1 MNDDVILLAHGSGGL
16 LSHELI
22 ETIFLPHL
30 GRPDGALEDATE
42 IALGAGRVV
51 MTTDSYVVRP
61 IVFPG
66 GDIGKLA
73 VCGTVNDLAMRGAR
87 PLYLTAG
94 FIIEE
99 GLSVAEL
106 DGIVASMAETA
117 ALAGVR
123 VVAGDTKVVE
133 HGNADRLFI
142 NTAGVGLVSEEVCI
156 TATGARPGDVVLVS
170 GAMGDHGL
178 AIMTQREGLRFDG
191 QAKLGLSQASLG
203 KSPLRSDC
211 APLNGLVADMLAA
224 AEGGIHVLRDPTRGG
239 LATAL
244 NELAAA
250 SGVGITIDE
259 SAVPVHDAVRAASE
273 LLGLDPLYVANEGKL
288 IAIVAPEAAEA
299 VLTAMR
305 AHPLSR
311 EAAVIGMVNAD
322 THHPPEHMGRVVLRT
337 PLGTHRL
344 LEMLAGEQ
352 LPRIC

>member
-1 MNDDVILLAHGSGGL
+1 MSDDIILLAHGSGGL
-16 LSHELI
+16 LSQELV
-22 ETIFLPHL
+22 EQVFLPHL
-30 GRPDGALEDATE
+30 GRPAGALEDATE
-42 IALGAGRVV
+42 IALGPGRVV
-51 MTTDSYVVRP
+51 MTTDGYVVRP
-61 IVFPG
+61 IAFPG

-87 PLYLTAG
+87 PLYLTAA

-99 GLSVAEL
+99 GLPLVEL
-106 DGIVASMAETA
+106 DRIVASMAA
-117 ALAGVR
+117 AAAQAGVR

-133 HGNADRLFI
+133 RGGVDRLFI
-142 NTAGVGLVSEEVCI
+142 TTAGVGVVPERVCI
-156 TATGARPGDVVLVS
+156 SAAGARPGDVVLVS

-178 AIMTQREGLRFDG
+178 AIMTQREGLRF
-191 QAKLGLSQASLG
+191 Q
-203 KSPLRSDC
+203 SPLRSDC

-224 AEGGIHVLRDPTRGG
+224 GGGAIHVLRDPTRGG

-250 SGVGITIDE
+250 SEVSIAIDE
-259 SAVPVHDAVRAASE
+259 DAVPVHDAVRVASE

-299 VLTAMR
+299 VLAAMR
-305 AHPLSR
+305 AHPLGA
-311 EAAVIGMVNAD
+311 EAAAIGDVRAA
-322 THHPPEHMGRVVLRT
+322 ERSRVVLRT

-344 LEMLAGEQ
+344 LDMLAGEQ

>member
-1 MNDDVILLAHGSGGL
+1 MSDDIILLAHGSGGL
-16 LSHELI
+16 LSQELV
-22 ETIFLPHL
+22 EQVFLPHL
-30 GRPDGALEDATE
+30 GRPAGALEDATE
-42 IALGAGRVV
+42 IALGPGRVV
-51 MTTDSYVVRP
+51 MTTDGYVVRP
-61 IVFPG
+61 IAFPG

-87 PLYLTAG
+87 PLYLTAA

-99 GLSVAEL
+99 GLPLEEL
-106 DGIVASMAETA
+106 DRIVASMAA
-117 ALAGVR
+117 AAAQAGVR

-133 HGNADRLFI
+133 RGGVDRLFI
-142 NTAGVGLVSEEVCI
+142 TTAGVGVVPEGVCI
-156 TATGARPGDVVLVS
+156 SAAGARPGDVVLVS

-178 AIMTQREGLRFDG
+178 AIMTQREGLRF
-191 QAKLGLSQASLG
+191 Q
-203 KSPLRSDC
+203 SPLRSDC

-224 AEGGIHVLRDPTRGG
+224 GGGAIHVLRDPTRGG

-250 SGVGITIDE
+250 SEVSIAIDE
-259 SAVPVHDAVRAASE
+259 AAVPVHDAVRVASE

-299 VLTAMR
+299 VLAAMR
-305 AHPLSR
+305 AHPLGA
-311 EAAVIGMVNAD
+311 EAAAIGDVRAA
-322 THHPPEHMGRVVLRT
+322 ERSRVVLRT

-344 LEMLAGEQ
+344 LDMLAGEQ

>member
-1 MNDDVILLAHGSGGL
+1 MSDDIILLAHGSGGL
-16 LSHELI
+16 LSQELV
-22 ETIFLPHL
+22 EQVFLPHL
-30 GRPDGALEDATE
+30 GRPAGALEDATE
-42 IALGAGRVV
+42 IALGPGRVV
-51 MTTDSYVVRP
+51 MTTDGYVVRP
-61 IVFPG
+61 IAFPG

-87 PLYLTAG
+87 PLYLTAA

-99 GLSVAEL
+99 GLPLVEL
-106 DGIVASMAETA
+106 DRIVASMAA
-117 ALAGVR
+117 AAAQAGVR

-133 HGNADRLFI
+133 RGGVDRLFI
-142 NTAGVGLVSEEVCI
+142 TTAGVGVVPEGVCI
-156 TATGARPGDVVLVS
+156 SAAGARPGDVVLVS

-178 AIMTQREGLRFDG
+178 AIMTQREGLRF
-191 QAKLGLSQASLG
+191 Q
-203 KSPLRSDC
+203 SPLRSDC

-224 AEGGIHVLRDPTRGG
+224 GGEAIHVLRDPTRGG

-250 SGVGITIDE
+250 SEVSIAIDE
-259 SAVPVHDAVRAASE
+259 DAVPVHDAVRVASE

-299 VLTAMR
+299 VLAAMR
-305 AHPLSR
+305 AHPLGA
-311 EAAVIGMVNAD
+311 EAAAIGDVRAA
-322 THHPPEHMGRVVLRT
+322 ERSRVVLRT

-344 LEMLAGEQ
+344 LDMLAGEQ

>member
-1 MNDDVILLAHGSGGL
+1 MSDDIILLAHGSGGL
-16 LSHELI
+16 LSQELV
-22 ETIFLPHL
+22 EQVFLPHL
-30 GRPDGALEDATE
+30 GRPAGALEDATE
-42 IALGAGRVV
+42 IALGPGRVV
-51 MTTDSYVVRP
+51 MTTDGYVVRP
-61 IVFPG
+61 IAFPG

-87 PLYLTAG
+87 PLYLTAA

-99 GLSVAEL
+99 GLPLAEL
-106 DGIVASMAETA
+106 DRIVASMAA
-117 ALAGVR
+117 AAAQAGVR

-133 HGNADRLFI
+133 RGGVDRLFI
-142 NTAGVGLVSEEVCI
+142 TTAGVGVVPEGVCI
-156 TATGARPGDVVLVS
+156 SAAGARPGDVVLVS

-178 AIMTQREGLRFDG
+178 AIMTQREGLRF
-191 QAKLGLSQASLG
+191 Q
-203 KSPLRSDC
+203 SPLRSDC

-224 AEGGIHVLRDPTRGG
+224 GGGAIHVLRDPTRGG

-250 SGVGITIDE
+250 SEVSIAIDE
-259 SAVPVHDAVRAASE
+259 DAVPVHDAVRVASE

-299 VLTAMR
+299 VLAAMR
-305 AHPLSR
+305 AHPLGA
-311 EAAVIGMVNAD
+311 EAAAIGDVRAA
-322 THHPPEHMGRVVLRT
+322 ERSRVVLRT

-344 LEMLAGEQ
+344 LDMLAGEQ

>member
-1 MNDDVILLAHGSGGL
+1 MSDDIILLAHGSGGL
-16 LSHELI
+16 LSQELV
-22 ETIFLPHL
+22 EQVFLPHL
-30 GRPDGALEDATE
+30 GRPAGALEDATE
-42 IALGAGRVV
+42 IALGPGRVV
-51 MTTDSYVVRP
+51 MTTDGYVVRP
-61 IVFPG
+61 IAFPG

-87 PLYLTAG
+87 PLYLTAA

-99 GLSVAEL
+99 GLPLEEL
-106 DGIVASMAETA
+106 DRIVASMAA
-117 ALAGVR
+117 AAAQAGVR

-133 HGNADRLFI
+133 RGGVDRLFI
-142 NTAGVGLVSEEVCI
+142 TTAGVGVVPEGVCI
-156 TATGARPGDVVLVS
+156 SAAGARPGDVVLVS

-178 AIMTQREGLRFDG
+178 AIMTQREGLRF
-191 QAKLGLSQASLG
+191 Q
-203 KSPLRSDC
+203 SPLRSDC

-224 AEGGIHVLRDPTRGG
+224 GGGAIHVLRDPTRGG

-250 SGVGITIDE
+250 SEVSIAIDE
-259 SAVPVHDAVRAASE
+259 DAVPVHDAVRVASE

-299 VLTAMR
+299 VLAAMR
-305 AHPLSR
+305 AHPLGA
-311 EAAVIGMVNAD
+311 EAAAIGDVRAA
-322 THHPPEHMGRVVLRT
+322 ERSRVVLRT

-344 LEMLAGEQ
+344 LDMLAGEQ